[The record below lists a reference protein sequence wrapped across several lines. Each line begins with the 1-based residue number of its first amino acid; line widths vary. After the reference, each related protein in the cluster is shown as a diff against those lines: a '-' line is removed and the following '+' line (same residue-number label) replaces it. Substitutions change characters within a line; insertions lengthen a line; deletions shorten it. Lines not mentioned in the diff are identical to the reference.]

1 MPTRPGRGKSIA
13 DIAHLYL
20 SSSDRRADDD
30 RPADGESQPVLKLT
44 EPTEGA
50 VQAAAEVVAVAWEH
64 LGPAAANGA
73 HVYAEHL
80 ARAGQRVAV
89 VTVDAAGA
97 AVRLLQRADES
108 PPQAVEALRGDGLLG
123 EPEQLERL
131 MGLVDRLV
139 IRVGCSLSDQRD
151 VVLSQADSICVL
163 VDCQPQA
170 LATSYQTMK
179 ALARQWPAKPMCL
192 FAVDAISAPEAEAAA
207 RRLADLAERF
217 LGREVRCEGW
227 SLRSGAIR
235 SQILEHHQ
243 ASGNGW
249 AAQWLDKL
257 GQFIGRR
264 GSGPHRDGE
273 AQVETELLAGP
284 EDATSP
290 VTVKA
295 LTELGQP
302 IRNAEDMYRFACNR
316 AAELEA
322 DQADLVLQPPD
333 APAGLVVRVL
343 MSMDGAR
350 TAVVASCGD
359 GRGSLEAGMAALEW
373 AGRVVRSPPETG
385 RRILVAC
392 ADAGESLRS
401 IAGGGLKLPAEVMV
415 VRQFSLG
422 SRLGVSVERV
432 GCNGSEAGA
441 VLR

>member
-1 MPTRPGRGKSIA
+1 MSTRPGRGKSIA

-20 SSSDRRADDD
+20 SSSDR
-30 RPADGESQPVLKLT
+30 PADHRLPDGKSQPVLKLT
-44 EPTEGA
+44 EPTDGA
-50 VQAAAEVVAVAWEH
+50 VRAAAEVVAVAWEH

-89 VTVDAAGA
+89 LTVDAAGA

-108 PPQAVEALRGDGLLG
+108 PPQAVDAARGDGLLG

-131 MGLVDRLV
+131 MDLVDRLV
-139 IRVGCSLSDQRD
+139 IRVGCSLSDQQD
-151 VVLSQADSICVL
+151 VVLNHADSICVL
-163 VDCQPQA
+163 VDSQPQA

-179 ALARQWPAKPMCL
+179 VLARQWPAKPMCL
-192 FAVDAISAPEAEAAA
+192 FAVDAVSALEAEAAA

-217 LGREVRCEGW
+217 LGRDVRCEGW
-227 SLRSGAIR
+227 SLRSGAVR

-257 GQFIGRR
+257 GQFVGSRR
-264 GSGPHRDGE
+264 SDPHRDGE
-273 AQVETELLAGP
+273 APVETELPAGP

-290 VTVKA
+290 VTIKA
-295 LTELGQP
+295 LTEVDQP
-302 IRNAEDMYRFACNR
+302 IRNAEDMYRFVCNR
-316 AAELEA
+316 AAELQT

-333 APAGLVVRVL
+333 APTGLVVRVL
-343 MSMDGAR
+343 MSVDGAR
-350 TAVVASCGD
+350 TAVVATCGD
-359 GRGSLEAGMAALEW
+359 GRGALEAGMAALEW
-373 AGRVVRSPPETG
+373 AGRVVHNPPETG

-392 ADAGESLRS
+392 ADAGELLRT
-401 IAGGGLKLPAEVMV
+401 IAAGGLKLPAEVMV

-432 GCNGSEAGA
+432 GGNGAGA